1 MKKRLT
7 HMGTNLY
14 YTDAG
19 MGAAILLLHGFGEA
33 GDIWD
38 VQAGFLADQFRVIV
52 PDLPGSG
59 DSLLPETNKGYL
71 SLEEHAAAIL
81 HILDE
86 EEIGTCTL
94 VGHSMGGYIAL
105 AFAELHP
112 ERLKAL
118 GLFHS
123 TAMADT
129 DDKKAHRTRSIAF
142 MEAYGAKAF
151 LREAIPNL
159 YGDGF
164 RRTQEDVVSR
174 HVDQSASSFSVHV
187 LSGYYKAISQRP
199 DRRHILRNFTG
210 PIFMAIGEDD
220 KTIPLQES
228 LSQCSLPRENHMHV
242 WENVAHMGMRESPV
256 ATNQALQ
263 SFMAD
268 VNRN

>member
-19 MGAAILLLHGFGEA
+19 IGATILLLHGFGEA

-59 DSLLPETNKGYL
+59 DSLLPETEKGYL

-81 HILDE
+81 HILDV

-112 ERLKAL
+112 ERLQAL

-123 TAMADT
+123 TAMADSEE
-129 DDKKAHRTRSIAF
+129 KKVHRNRSIAF
-142 MEAYGAKAF
+142 MEQYGASPF
-151 LREAIPNL
+151 LREVIPNL
-159 YGDGF
+159 YGESY
-164 RRTQEDVVSR
+164 RRAQQDAVSR
-174 HVDQSASSFSVHV
+174 HVDQSVSAFSVQV
-187 LSGYYKAISQRP
+187 LSAYYKAISQRP
-199 DRRHILRNFTG
+199 DRRQILRNFTG
-210 PIFMAIGEDD
+210 PVFMAIGEDD

-228 LSQCSLPRENHMHV
+228 LSQCSLPRENHMHI
-242 WENVAHMGMRESPV
+242 WKNVAHMGMRESPV
-256 ATNQALQ
+256 ATNLALQ